1 MRKWFTKYK
10 YDLQI
15 LAVLMLAGLL
25 ITAGLALGSANTS
38 NIEPDCKTFTPQR
51 YEQKDVPVV
60 CYQKYEK
67 GGLNAL

>member
-1 MRKWFTKYK
+1 MRNWFIKHK
-10 YDLQI
+10 YDLQFI
-15 LAVLMLAGLL
+15 GALMLIGLL
-25 ITAGLALGSANTS
+25 LTAGMALGSVNTD
-38 NIEPDCKTFTPQR
+38 NIEPDCKAFTPQR

>member
-1 MRKWFTKYK
+1 MRNWLIKHK

-25 ITAGLALGSANTS
+25 LTVGLALGSVNTA
-38 NIEPDCKTFTPQR
+38 NIEPDCKAFTPQR

-60 CYQKYEK
+60 CYQKYQK